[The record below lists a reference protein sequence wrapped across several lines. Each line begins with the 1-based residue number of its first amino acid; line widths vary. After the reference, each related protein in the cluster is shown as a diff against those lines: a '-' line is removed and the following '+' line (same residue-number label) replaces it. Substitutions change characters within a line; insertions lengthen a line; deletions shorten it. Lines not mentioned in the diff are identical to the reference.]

1 MGIVAV
7 GKRMI
12 KRHLHGGAINVQR
25 HRSDTDSD
33 HPGPVG
39 VGYAGVMVGVGQD
52 GGGMVVIHVATDPV
66 AHSRGQGISGHG
78 TGGSGRLHFGDAP
91 WRVGLA

>member
-1 MGIVAV
+1 
-7 GKRMI
+7 
-12 KRHLHGGAINVQR
+12 
-25 HRSDTDSD
+25 
-33 HPGPVG
+33 
-39 VGYAGVMVGVGQD
+39 MVGVGQD